1 MMIGGSAVTSPESDK
16 ELIGLIVNFM
26 SLLVLNDIDI
36 WMGFIFK
43 YHLSTYHEEVL

>member
-1 MMIGGSAVTSPESDK
+1 MLIGAAAVANPKSDRD
-16 ELIGLIVNFM
+16 LVGLIVNFM

-43 YHLSTYHEEVL
+43 YHLSTYHE